1 MMRNALQGPRPP
13 GRGRRLALALR
24 PLPFALLLCATVP
37 ATAQVREPEF
47 RVHDRG
53 ELWETA
59 KDDGTLGGACIA
71 DLSLAASA
79 GAALAMMPTVVAKES
94 VDAGELS
101 EGLRDNFYEVA
112 NILSRLL
119 NGPSVP
125 HLRISELTPGV
136 PDHVLEL
143 KGKAA
148 GLKHYD
154 VTIVDYAGGSMA
166 LLAA

>member
-1 MMRNALQGPRPP
+1 MPLGTPA
-13 GRGRRLALALR
+13 RRMPIPEDIRDFLSD
-24 PLPFALLLCATVP
+24 LLGKPVAVSKGQKLSFDDPTRFV
-37 ATAQVREPEF
+37 TGVYIE
-47 RVHDRG
+47 
-53 ELWETA
+53 
-59 KDDGTLGGACIA
+59 DDGTLGGACIA

-94 VDAGELS
+94 VEAGELS

-125 HLRISELTPGV
+125 HLRISELAAGV
-136 PDHVLEL
+136 PDQVMEL
-143 KGKAA
+143 SGKAA

>member
-1 MMRNALQGPRPP
+1 MPLGTQA
-13 GRGRRLALALR
+13 RRMPIPEDIRDFLSD
-24 PLPFALLLCATVP
+24 LLGKPVAVSKGQKLSFDDPTRFV
-37 ATAQVREPEF
+37 TGVYIE
-47 RVHDRG
+47 
-53 ELWETA
+53 
-59 KDDGTLGGACIA
+59 DDGTLGGACIA

-94 VDAGELS
+94 VEAGELS

-125 HLRISELTPGV
+125 HLRISELAAGV
-136 PDHVLEL
+136 PDQVMEL
-143 KGKAA
+143 SGKAA
-148 GLKHYD
+148 GLKHYN
-154 VTIVDYAGGSMA
+154 VTIVDYAGGSMS

>member
-1 MMRNALQGPRPP
+1 MPLGTPA
-13 GRGRRLALALR
+13 RRMPIPEDIRDFLSD
-24 PLPFALLLCATVP
+24 LLGKPVAVSKGQKLSFDDPTRFV
-37 ATAQVREPEF
+37 TGVYIE
-47 RVHDRG
+47 
-53 ELWETA
+53 
-59 KDDGTLGGACIA
+59 DDGTLGGACIA

-94 VDAGELS
+94 VEAGELS

-125 HLRISELTPGV
+125 HLRISELAAGV
-136 PDHVLEL
+136 PDQVMEL
-143 KGKAA
+143 SGKAA
-148 GLKHYD
+148 GLKHYN
-154 VTIVDYAGGSMA
+154 VTIVDYAGGSMS

>member
-1 MMRNALQGPRPP
+1 MPLGTPA
-13 GRGRRLALALR
+13 RRMPIPEDVRDFLSDLLGKPVAVSKGAK
-24 PLPFALLLCATVP
+24 LPFGDDPTRFV
-37 ATAQVREPEF
+37 TGVYIE
-47 RVHDRG
+47 
-53 ELWETA
+53 
-59 KDDGTLGGACIA
+59 DDGQLGGACIA
-71 DLSLAASA
+71 DLSLAASV

-125 HLRISELTPGV
+125 HLRISELAAGV

-143 KGKAA
+143 SGKAA